1 MKWDNVYKIRIWPF
15 YCDPPYSPTSR
26 QLLRLDWLQCEQLAT
41 CVSPTTVIPVPCTMP
56 DMSEALNF
64 FLEWTYELDFPYV
77 FILTDGP
84 LKMLTSRP
92 VQSKPL
98 FKQKGEL
105 RPSVLQNWPPVT
117 KMKNQWQIHLG
128 HRPSNL
134 QPRVFYHR
142 LYTC

>member
-26 QLLRLDWLQCEQLAT
+26 QLSRLDWLQYEQLAT

-64 FLEWTYELDFPYV
+64 FLEWMYELDFPYV

-92 VQSKPL
+92 LQSKPL
-98 FKQKGEL
+98 LNK
-105 RPSVLQNWPPVT
+105 RVNWDPKCYRIGSSDKDEKPVT
-117 KMKNQWQIHLG
+117 DPPGTQA
-128 HRPSNL
+128 
-134 QPRVFYHR
+134 F
-142 LYTC
+142 

>member
-1 MKWDNVYKIRIWPF
+1 
-15 YCDPPYSPTSR
+15 
-26 QLLRLDWLQCEQLAT
+26 
-41 CVSPTTVIPVPCTMP
+41 MP

-92 VQSKPL
+92 VESKPL

-105 RPSVLQNWPPVT
+105 RP
-117 KMKNQWQIHLG
+117 
-128 HRPSNL
+128 
-134 QPRVFYHR
+134 
-142 LYTC
+142 